1 MAQREEN
8 VVQWVYA
15 SRNEQELAE
24 RYDEWATTY
33 DEDLDKDFGW
43 FGPTFAVETAVKY
56 LQKGDRILD
65 AGAGTGL
72 VGKLLSERGYTHLVA
87 MDLSEGMLNEARKK
101 NAYKEFYR
109 MVMGKP
115 LAFPSDSFDAVISV
129 GVLTVG
135 HAPASS
141 LDELVRV
148 TRPGGYIVFSLRPDV
163 YEGSG
168 FKEKHAELESRGEW
182 ELAEVSDPVQ
192 VLPKG
197 EPDVFHQVWVYRVLN
212 RRVDE

>member
-1 MAQREEN
+1 MARREKN
-8 VVQWVYA
+8 VVQWVYS
-15 SRNEQELAE
+15 SRDEEELAA
-24 RYDEWATTY
+24 RYNQWAKTY
-33 DEDLDKDFGW
+33 EADLDNDFGW
-43 FGPTFAVETAVKY
+43 VGPLFAVETMVKY
-56 LQKGDRILD
+56 VPKDARILD

-72 VGKLLSERGYTHLVA
+72 VGQLLSERGYNNLIA

-101 NAYKEFYR
+101 SAYQEFYQ

-115 LAFPSDSFDAVISV
+115 LDFPSDSFDAMISV

-148 TRPGGYIVFSLRPDV
+148 TRPDGYVVFTLRPDV
-163 YEGSG
+163 YEENG
-168 FKEKHAELESRGEW
+168 FREKHAALESEGKW
-182 ELAEVSDPVQ
+182 KLVDVSDPIQ

-197 EPDVFHQVWVYRVLN
+197 EPEVFHRVWVYRIN
-212 RRVDE
+212 P